1 MNRLRELQRA
11 EKLTQQDLADIAE
24 VSKRTIQN
32 WEDGT
37 SNIKPEKSEKL
48 ANFFGVSIAYLLGYE
63 DNDFEKANQNRLKE
77 LRQEKKYTQAQ
88 IAKLMDVNVTT
99 ISRWEKG
106 EFEIKPAQAK
116 MLADYFGVS
125 ETYLLGYSDL
135 KNEADTKV
143 AVLDE
148 TLKKLHVIKDNMI
161 LRESDEGPN
170 LLELGLGTAIAAIES
185 FKKEIEIGGKQ

>member
-1 MNRLRELQRA
+1 MA
-11 EKLTQQDLADIAE
+11 
-24 VSKRTIQN
+24 V
-32 WEDGT
+32 
-37 SNIKPEKSEKL
+37 
-48 ANFFGVSIAYLLGYE
+48 
-63 DNDFEKANQNRLKE
+63 RLKE
-77 LRQEKKYTQAQ
+77 LRKEKKYTQAQ
-88 IAKLMDVNVTT
+88 IAELMGVNVKT

-125 ETYLLGYSDL
+125 ETYLLGYNSVE
-135 KNEADTKV
+135 NETDIKV

-170 LLELGLGTAIAAIES
+170 LLDLGLGTAIVAIES
-185 FKKEIEIGGKQ
+185 FKKEIEDRKEEED

>member
-1 MNRLRELQRA
+1 M
-11 EKLTQQDLADIAE
+11 
-24 VSKRTIQN
+24 
-32 WEDGT
+32 
-37 SNIKPEKSEKL
+37 
-48 ANFFGVSIAYLLGYE
+48 
-63 DNDFEKANQNRLKE
+63 NRLKE
-77 LRQEKKYTQAQ
+77 LRKEKKYTQAQ
-88 IAKLMDVNVTT
+88 IAELMGVNVKT

-135 KNEADTKV
+135 KNEADIKV

-148 TLKKLHVIKDNMI
+148 TIEKLCVIKDNMI

-170 LLELGLGTAIAAIES
+170 LLDLGLVTAIVAIES
-185 FKKEIEIGGKQ
+185 FKKEIEDKG